1 LGCLVGQ
8 TLARKVEFRTTKD
21 GSRVSGHVV
30 TFRLLPHRGRSFYC
44 PGVKTNFQTST
55 TEGTVR
61 LATQSGDVY
70 TLAEYD
76 AMFRNMVLVPISSAM
91 NAAS

>member
-1 LGCLVGQ
+1 
-8 TLARKVEFRTTKD
+8 
-21 GSRVSGHVV
+21 
-30 TFRLLPHRGRSFYC
+30 
-44 PGVKTNFQTST
+44 VKTNFQTST